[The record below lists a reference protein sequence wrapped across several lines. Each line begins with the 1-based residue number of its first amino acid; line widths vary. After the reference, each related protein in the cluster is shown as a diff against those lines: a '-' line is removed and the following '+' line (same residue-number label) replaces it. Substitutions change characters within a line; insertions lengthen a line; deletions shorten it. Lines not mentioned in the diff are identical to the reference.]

1 MSGSLLLDNVALR
14 ICCVGSRLS
23 DMASFEYSSAIIF
36 FFFKYKRNRKGE
48 GNLKLQM
55 NIYTY
60 IYTSNIILTSYENLI
75 W

>member
-36 FFFKYKRNRKGE
+36 FFFLNIRGIEKGRGKFE
-48 GNLKLQM
+48 IAND
-55 NIYTY
+55 
-60 IYTSNIILTSYENLI
+60 TSNIILTSYENLI